1 MLHEE
6 ACSFSVRE
14 NAVDTGLRETNHPSI
29 GRAILLPAESS
40 ILLFCGIGLLG
51 CSSRHE
57 DRECATLIRLQLLS
71 QVLYMVDA
79 QPMSYVWKR

>member
-14 NAVDTGLRETNHPSI
+14 NAVETGLRETNHPSI
-29 GRAILLPAESS
+29 GRAILPPAESS
-40 ILLFCGIGLLG
+40 ILLFCGIWLFG

-57 DRECATLIRLQLLS
+57 NRECATLIRLQLLS